1 MATERVEQPFL
12 AGSEEPRMTLAARMK
27 QYEAATE
34 INLEPSQP
42 VILRLDGHA
51 FSKFTAP
58 FSKPFDERLHKAMVR
73 TCADLLDCYPAAT
86 LAYTQSDEITLIF
99 PNGVESFNDRAMKI
113 VTLAAG
119 FCSVHFYSH
128 LITAL
133 AESPDP
139 PLKKDIRS
147 LPLPYFDG
155 RIFNVP
161 TVEEC
166 LNNVLWRCRGD
177 AVRNS
182 VSAFARSFFSTREL
196 HGKNQEEMVEM
207 VRREKGVVYR
217 EAVPRWALEGSIVKK
232 TLVEL
237 EAVNKKTGERALS
250 TRTRTRCED
259 RGITE
264 FSDATLALVKEKYW
278 P

>member
-1 MATERVEQPFL
+1 MATERLEQPFV
-12 AGSEEPRMTLAARMK
+12 AGSEAPRMSLAARMK

-34 INLEPSQP
+34 INLEPLQP
-42 VILRLDGHA
+42 VIIRLDGHA

-73 TCADLLDCYPAAT
+73 TCADLLDSYPAAT
-86 LAYTQSDEITLIF
+86 LAYTQSDEITLVF

-113 VTLAAG
+113 ATLAAG

-128 LITAL
+128 LVNAL

-139 PLKKDIRS
+139 PLKKDLGS
-147 LPLPYFDG
+147 LPLPHFDG
-155 RIFNVP
+155 RVFNVP

-196 HGKNQEEMVEM
+196 HGKNQEEMIEM
-207 VRREKGVVYR
+207 VRREKGIDYR
-217 EAVPRWALEGSIVKK
+217 EAVPRWALEGSVVKK

-250 TRTRTRCED
+250 TRTKTRCED

-264 FSDATLALVKEKYW
+264 FSDATLALVKERHW

>member
-1 MATERVEQPFL
+1 MASEKVGQPP
-12 AGSEEPRMTLAARMK
+12 ATPSEEPRMALAVRMK
-27 QYEAATE
+27 RYEVTME

-58 FSKPFDERLHKAMVR
+58 FSKPFDERLHTAMVK
-73 TCADLLDCYPAAT
+73 TCADLLESYPAAT
-86 LAYTQSDEITLIF
+86 LAYTQSDEITLLF
-99 PNGVESFNDRAMKI
+99 PYGVESFNGRATKI

-128 LITAL
+128 LTAAL
-133 AESPDP
+133 AESPEP
-139 PLKKDIRS
+139 RLKRDIGSLS
-147 LPLPYFDG
+147 LPHFDG

-177 AVRNS
+177 AARNS

-196 HGKNQEEMVEM
+196 HGKNQEEMIEM
-207 VRREKGVVYR
+207 VEREKGVTYR
-217 EAVPRWALEGSIVKK
+217 DVVPKWALEGSIVKK
-232 TLVEL
+232 TLVQL
-237 EAVNKKTGERALS
+237 EAVNKKTGEKVIS

-264 FSDATLALVKEKYW
+264 FSDANLALVKEKYW